1 MSRIKF
7 LHLWSIAVGAMDAI
21 TGLLLVVSPTLLL
34 RWLQVPPFDLTALVF
49 LSWMGVFIGS
59 VGLSYGLVL
68 RGNRE
73 GETVWIFTGTIRT
86 LVAIFVIMKIIVG
99 ELPMPWA
106 LVAATDGMVAI
117 GQFVLLRAGWWK
129 GGEG

>member
-1 MSRIKF
+1 MNRIKF

-73 GETVWIFTGTIRT
+73 GEAVWIFTATIRT
-86 LVAIFVIMKIIVG
+86 LVAIFVIVKITVG

-129 GGEG
+129 DGEG